1 MIVIFQGRVSVSQ
14 ALLLQNFVAEESTD
28 SQLPLSRVKVSTLD
42 SIILLILFKLNR
54 RV

>member
-1 MIVIFQGRVSVSQ
+1 MIVIFQGRVNVSQ

-28 SQLPLSRVKVSTLD
+28 SQLPLSRVKVSIVD
-42 SIILLILFKLNR
+42 SIIQLILFKLNR